1 MKRSRFAR
9 RSGLSRDAENLSR
22 LAVGMAESGSRAED
36 RFWETQLTATIDR
49 LLEDKDETAFNDTL
63 DHLLSSNPRAYDE
76 LADYIE
82 SRAETALRGNLQHD
96 ILLLAAPV
104 LSWSRFRIPSSS
116 IAPAVVANL
125 RVHLQA
131 HVLADDA
138 LLAVA
143 DFLFSPDQLPAGYCA
158 TAQFADALGQAAL
171 DRLDLHIDPAALAET
186 GQFLSDTRYLLAAV
200 AVPKGQALFRWQHPG
215 CSRDQ
220 ALEQWR
226 AQGGA
231 CIAPML
237 PGCALEVV
245 LPETY
250 FAASREAD
258 RESRPYSVRAS
269 VSFLGTTLET
279 PASSLRAVVAPFYDQ
294 QLEEYRIGFA
304 QREKDTVV
312 HGVVWPLLGAEDE
325 NADIVGQIETVLR
338 DSGVRDIIIL
348 DHRYPLE
355 YCDDCGAP
363 YYPSPEGE
371 VVHAEMPEEQ
381 AEQAPRHLH

>member
-9 RSGLSRDAENLSR
+9 RSGLSRDAESLLR
-22 LAVGMAESGSRAED
+22 LATGLAESGSRAED
-36 RFWETQLTATIDR
+36 RFWESQLTEVIDR
-49 LLEDKDETAFNDTL
+49 LLEENEEAAFNDAL

-82 SRAETALRGNLQHD
+82 SRAETALRGDKKHD
-96 ILLLAAPV
+96 ILLIAAPL
-104 LSWSRFRIPSSS
+104 LSWSRFRIPSTS
-116 IAPAVVANL
+116 IAPAGVANL

-131 HVLADDA
+131 HILADDVK
-138 LLAVA
+138 LAVA

-171 DRLDLHIDPAALAET
+171 EQRDLHIDPAMLAET
-186 GQFLSDTRYLLAAV
+186 NQFLSDTRYLLAAV
-200 AVPKGQALFRWQHPG
+200 AVPRGEALFRWQQPG
-215 CSRDQ
+215 CSREL

-231 CIAPML
+231 CVAPML

-258 RESRPYSVRAS
+258 RDSRPYSVRAS
-269 VSFLGTTLET
+269 VAFLGTTLET
-279 PASSLRAVVAPFYDQ
+279 PASSLRAVVAPFHDQ

-304 QREKDTVV
+304 QRGKDAVV

-325 NADIVGQIETVLR
+325 NADVVGQIETVLR
-338 DSGVRDIIIL
+338 DSGVSDITVL

-371 VVHAEMPEEQ
+371 VVHAELPEDQ
-381 AEQAPRHLH
+381 ADQAPRHLH

>member
-9 RSGLSRDAENLSR
+9 RSGLSRDAESLLR
-22 LAVGMAESGSRAED
+22 LATGLAESGSRAED
-36 RFWETQLTATIDR
+36 RFWESQLTEVIDR
-49 LLEDKDETAFNDTL
+49 LLEENEEAAFNDAL

-82 SRAETALRGNLQHD
+82 SRAETALRSDKKHD
-96 ILLLAAPV
+96 ILLIAAPL
-104 LSWSRFRIPSSS
+104 LSWSRFRIPSTS
-116 IAPAVVANL
+116 IAPAGVANL

-131 HVLADDA
+131 HILADDVK
-138 LLAVA
+138 LAVA

-171 DRLDLHIDPAALAET
+171 EQRDLHIDPAMLAET
-186 GQFLSDTRYLLAAV
+186 NQFLSDTRYLLAAV
-200 AVPKGQALFRWQHPG
+200 AVPRGEALFRWQQPG
-215 CSRDQ
+215 CSREL

-231 CIAPML
+231 CVAPML

-258 RESRPYSVRAS
+258 RDSRPYSVRAS
-269 VSFLGTTLET
+269 VAFLGTTLET
-279 PASSLRAVVAPFYDQ
+279 PASSLRAVVAPFHDQ

-304 QREKDTVV
+304 QRGKDAVV

-325 NADIVGQIETVLR
+325 NADVVGQIETVLR
-338 DSGVRDIIIL
+338 DSGVSDITVL

-355 YCDDCGAP
+355 YCEDCGAP

-371 VVHAEMPEEQ
+371 VVHAELPEDQ
-381 AEQAPRHLH
+381 ADQAPRHLH

>member
-9 RSGLSRDAENLSR
+9 RSGLSRDAESLLR
-22 LAVGMAESGSRAED
+22 LATGLAESGSRAED
-36 RFWETQLTATIDR
+36 RFWENQLTEVIDR
-49 LLEDKDETAFNDTL
+49 LLEENEEAAFNDAL

-82 SRAETALRGNLQHD
+82 SRAETALRGDKKHD
-96 ILLLAAPV
+96 ILLIAAPL
-104 LSWSRFRIPSSS
+104 LSWSRFRIPSTS
-116 IAPAVVANL
+116 IAPAGVANL

-131 HVLADDA
+131 HILADDVK
-138 LLAVA
+138 LAVA

-171 DRLDLHIDPAALAET
+171 EQRDLHIDPAMLAET
-186 GQFLSDTRYLLAAV
+186 NQFLSDTRYLLAAV
-200 AVPKGQALFRWQHPG
+200 AVPRGEALFRWQQPG
-215 CSRDQ
+215 CSREL

-231 CIAPML
+231 CVAPML

-258 RESRPYSVRAS
+258 RDSRPYSVRAS
-269 VSFLGTTLET
+269 VAFLGTTLET
-279 PASSLRAVVAPFYDQ
+279 PASSLRAVVAPFHDQ

-304 QREKDTVV
+304 QRGKDAVV

-325 NADIVGQIETVLR
+325 NADVVGQIETVLR
-338 DSGVRDIIIL
+338 DSGVSDITVL

-371 VVHAEMPEEQ
+371 VVHAELPEDQ
-381 AEQAPRHLH
+381 ADQAPRHLH